1 MHDSTR
7 ADRKKVAQNINEL
20 LIGIKNGRHE
30 DFDVL
35 RGMYSPLIDSM
46 AASFEAS
53 GAGSRA
59 ELEQEAE
66 SALLRAALSYDE
78 KKKDVTFGLYA
89 KVCVRNAL
97 VSVRRAKLS
106 RERRSSAAN
115 RTAARRSA
123 RKRMPVDADAADE
136 IIERMSTELS
146 AYEKSVLREYIAGA
160 DIRQIAEKLGKSTRS
175 INNCLYRARRKL
187 KQAAGKAKS

>member
-1 MHDSTR
+1 M
-7 ADRKKVAQNINEL
+7 
-20 LIGIKNGRHE
+20 
-30 DFDVL
+30 
-35 RGMYSPLIDSM
+35 
-46 AASFEAS
+46 
-53 GAGSRA
+53 
-59 ELEQEAE
+59 
-66 SALLRAALSYDE
+66 
-78 KKKDVTFGLYA
+78 
-89 KVCVRNAL
+89 RNAL

-106 RERRSSAAN
+106 RERRGNAAG
-115 RTAARRSA
+115 RSAARRSL

>member
-1 MHDSTR
+1 M
-7 ADRKKVAQNINEL
+7 
-20 LIGIKNGRHE
+20 
-30 DFDVL
+30 L

-78 KKKDVTFGLYA
+78 EKKDITFGLYA

-115 RTAARRSA
+115 RSAARRTM

-146 AYEKSVLREYIAGA
+146 VYERSVLREYIAGT
-160 DIRQIAEKLGKSTRS
+160 DIRQIAEKFGKSTRS

-187 KQAAGKAKS
+187 KQAVGKAKS

>member
-1 MHDSTR
+1 M
-7 ADRKKVAQNINEL
+7 AQNTNEL

-59 ELEQEAE
+59 
-66 SALLRAALSYDE
+66 ALLRAALSYDE
-78 KKKDVTFGLYA
+78 EKKDVTFGLYA